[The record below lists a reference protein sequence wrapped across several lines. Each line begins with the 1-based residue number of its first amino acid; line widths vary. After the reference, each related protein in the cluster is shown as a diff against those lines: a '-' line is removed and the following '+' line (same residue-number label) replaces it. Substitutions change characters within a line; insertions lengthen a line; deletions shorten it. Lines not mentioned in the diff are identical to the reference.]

1 MATPFIVDRYPGIIE
16 MAVANKPQTASY
28 RFGVANTLDQAF
40 TSVTTLAD
48 VRKGT
53 SFRSPTLVMSALN
66 RCADSRK
73 GQTRFSV
80 DLTDYASLANV
91 SGDAATAYFRV
102 SEINHAGA
110 VLTPGPILVVPPPYF
125 NTSPYRTL
133 ALTGTAPLVAAT
145 ATGLPPTGGMV
156 VSFPVHLD
164 LLTIYN
170 DDSANE
176 NSMFVSLGAGQQE
189 IEIPYN
195 ASNVSAADLTLPF
208 AGSVVYIRSSGANVP
223 FRLTATLVAGL
234 R

>member
-1 MATPFIVDRYPGIIE
+1 MATPFLVDRYPGVIQ
-16 MAVANKPQTASY
+16 MALTNRAAVASY
-28 RFGVANTLDQAF
+28 RFGAANTLDTAF
-40 TSVTTLAD
+40 AGATSLAD

-53 SFRSPTLVMSALN
+53 SFRSPTLVASALN

-80 DLTDYASLANV
+80 DMNDYASATV
-91 SGDAATAYFRV
+91 AGDAATSYFRV
-102 SEINHAGA
+102 SEINHAGT

-133 ALTGTAPLVAAT
+133 ALTGTAPNVAAT
-145 ATGLPPTGGMV
+145 TTGLPPTGAMV
-156 VSFPVHLD
+156 IAFPVHADD
-164 LLTIYN
+164 LVFYN
-170 DDSANE
+170 DDPGE

-195 ASNVSAADLTLPF
+195 TSNLTGPDMVLNYG
-208 AGSVVYIRSSGANVP
+208 GSVVYIRGSGGTVA
-223 FRLTATLVAGL
+223 FRMTATLVAGL

>member
-1 MATPFIVDRYPGIIE
+1 MAAPFIVDRYPGIIE

-28 RFGVANTLDQAF
+28 RFGAANTLDTAF
-40 TSVTTLAD
+40 TGVTTLED

-53 SFRSPTLVMSALN
+53 SFRSPTLAMSALN

-80 DLTDYASLANV
+80 DMNDYATLANV

-102 SEINHAGA
+102 SEIDHAGT
-110 VLTPGPILVVPPPYF
+110 VLNPGPILVVPPPYF

-133 ALTGTAPLVAAT
+133 ALTGTAPTVAGT
-145 ATGLPPTGGMV
+145 TTGLPPTGAMV
-156 VSFPVHLD
+156 IAFPVHLD
-164 LLTIYN
+164 TLTFYN
-170 DDSANE
+170 DDAANT
-176 NSMFVSLGAGQQE
+176 NPMFVSLGAGQQE

-195 ASNVSAADLTLPF
+195 ASNISGADLTLPF
-208 AGSVVYIRSSGANVP
+208 AGSVVYLRSSGNTVP
-223 FRLTATLVAGL
+223 FRMTATLVAGL